1 MPLVVG
7 LLADPAL
14 PADIAHRLAAG
25 LPQVLAARLDS
36 DGLDWR
42 VETVIEAFEERG
54 EGPGALERA
63 RERVQHTDWDV
74 AVCLTDV
81 PALSAGI
88 PVVAELEERARVA
101 VLSLPALGGVRV
113 LPRTRDAVVDL
124 VGKLLGLPRVA
135 GSRAPKIRADLLRS
149 SARMSGDGTELTRT
163 GSLRLLAG
171 TVRANRPWRLTLGLG
186 AALAGAAAGSAF
198 GLLYSNIWSLATAMA
213 PWRLALAYAG
223 AVALFVGWLVVRHRL
238 WERRT
243 GSAPAWLLNTAT
255 LLTLTVGTLL
265 FTGVL
270 VVANSIVAAVIVPP
284 EYLAGVLGHP
294 AGLADY
300 VRIVVMATVLGVV
313 AGAVGS
319 GLEDPAA
326 VRRVA
331 YGHRRRERQQLAPPE

>member
-1 MPLVVG
+1 VVTSRTG
-7 LLADPAL
+7 HPGSGSAS
-14 PADIAHRLAAG
+14 
-25 LPQVLAARLDS
+25 RLDS
-36 DGLDWR
+36 DGIEWR
-42 VETVIEAFEERG
+42 VEIVIEPFEVRG

-63 RERVQHTDWDV
+63 RERVQHTEWDV

-81 PALSAGI
+81 PALSAGT
-88 PVVAELEERARVA
+88 PVVAEVEERARVA
-101 VLSLPALGGVRV
+101 VLSLPALGGFRL

-124 VGKLLGLPRVA
+124 VGRLLDLPRVA
-135 GSRAPKIRADLLRS
+135 GSRAPKIRADVLRS
-149 SARMSGDGTELTRT
+149 SARTSGEGTELTRT

-198 GLLYSNIWSLATAMA
+198 GLLYSNIWALATALE
-213 PWRLALAYAG
+213 PWRLLLAYVG

-238 WERRT
+238 WDRRT

-255 LLTLTVGTLL
+255 LLTLTVGSLV
-265 FTGVL
+265 FTAVVL
-270 VVANSIVAAVIVPP
+270 VVNSAVAAVIVPP
-284 EYLAGVLGHP
+284 DYLGGVLGRP
-294 AGLADY
+294 AALGDY

-319 GLEDPAA
+319 GLEDPAT

-331 YGHRRRERQQLAPPE
+331 YGHRRRERRQLAPPE